1 MNDYVVLAAGF
12 ACAAI
17 GAELFVRGAVGL
29 AFLLRIGPGIVGAT
43 VAAFAT
49 SSPELS
55 VAVSAAMAGVPQIAF
70 GDVLG
75 ANIVNVSLVLSSAL
89 LISAL
94 RCSRASIRRDFPV
107 ALLTPALTGALAVD
121 SEISRGDGVLLLA
134 VFLIWMF
141 LTVQEACRQR
151 SGTEPDP
158 SRGEWHG
165 WRLIAALTAG
175 LLILFAAGDLIVSS
189 AKGIARGF
197 GVGEFVIGAVLVAV
211 GTTVPELA
219 TTFVSKLRGYDDVG
233 LGTVLGSII
242 YNACFIV
249 AVAAIIHPIG
259 VDQSEAFVALGF
271 GLAAMLCAYPGRDG
285 VIGRGRA
292 IWLLLLYA
300 SYLTIL
306 LQV

>member
-55 VAVSAAMAGVPQIAF
+55 VAVSAALAGVPQIAF

-75 ANIVNVSLVLSSAL
+75 ANIVNASLVLGAAL
-89 LISAL
+89 LISAMH
-94 RCSRASIRRDFPV
+94 CPRASIRRDFPM
-107 ALLTPALTGALAVD
+107 ALLTPVLTGILAVD
-121 SEISRGDGVLLLA
+121 GEISRGDGVLLLV
-134 VFLIWMF
+134 VFLVWMF
-141 LTVQEACRQR
+141 LTVQEARKQR
-151 SGTEPDP
+151 SETKPLTGQ
-158 SRGEWHG
+158 RHG
-165 WRLIAALTAG
+165 LRLIVTLTAG
-175 LLILFAAGDLIVSS
+175 LLILVAAGDLIVFS
-189 AKGIARGF
+189 AKGIARAF

-219 TTFVSKLRGYDDVG
+219 TTFVSKLRGYDDFG

-242 YNACFIV
+242 FNACFIV
-249 AVAAIIHPIG
+249 AVAAIIHPIA
-259 VDQSEAFVALGF
+259 VDRNEAYVALMF
-271 GLAAMLCAYPGRDG
+271 GLAAMLCAYPNREG

-292 IWLLLLYA
+292 VWLSLLYV
-300 SYLTIL
+300 SYLMVL

>member
-55 VAVSAAMAGVPQIAF
+55 VAVSAALAGVPQIAF

-75 ANIVNVSLVLSSAL
+75 ANIVNASLVLSSAL

-94 RCSRASIRRDFPV
+94 RCPRASIRRDFPV
-107 ALLTPALTGALAVD
+107 ALLTPVLTGALAVD
-121 SEISRGDGVLLLA
+121 GEISRGDGVLLLA
-134 VFLIWMF
+134 VFLVWMF
-141 LTVQEACRQR
+141 LTVQEARRQR
-151 SGTEPDP
+151 RGTETNP
-158 SRGEWHG
+158 SCGEWHG

-175 LLILFAAGDLIVSS
+175 LLILLAAGDLIVSS
-189 AKGIARGF
+189 AKGIARAF

-242 YNACFIV
+242 FNACFIV

-259 VDQSEAFVALGF
+259 VDRNEAFVALGF

-285 VIGRGRA
+285 VIGRRRA